1 MNRSPD
7 HPRLSDDV
15 IGSNQS
21 ARAASLVAGVSALR
35 RKRARRRAVR
45 AGGPMLALIVVAG
58 WLSWRAPE
66 TKPKQSQPAQAPIS
80 TPVET
85 IAGTPIRVIDDD
97 ELLKLFGDRPVAI
110 VKVGGERRLVLF
122 DEASADRTENTP

>member
-7 HPRLSDDV
+7 HPRLQDDV
-15 IGSNQS
+15 FGPNQS
-21 ARAASLVAGVSALR
+21 ARAASLAAGGLGLR

-45 AGGPMLALIVVAG
+45 AGGPLLALLVVAG
-58 WLSWRAPE
+58 WLSWRSPE
-66 TKPKQSQPAQAPIS
+66 PQPKERQPALAQSS

-110 VKVGGERRLVLF
+110 VKVGGE
-122 DEASADRTENTP
+122 